1 MGALYRQIPL
11 LGVLAVVYLIL
22 ASVFDTMLGKSVFS
36 VTLPST
42 SIWTLD
48 VNNLFVLIGL
58 ALLYLEILKS
68 TRTGRSGCSC

>member
-42 SIWTLD
+42 SI
-48 VNNLFVLIGL
+48 
-58 ALLYLEILKS
+58 
-68 TRTGRSGCSC
+68 